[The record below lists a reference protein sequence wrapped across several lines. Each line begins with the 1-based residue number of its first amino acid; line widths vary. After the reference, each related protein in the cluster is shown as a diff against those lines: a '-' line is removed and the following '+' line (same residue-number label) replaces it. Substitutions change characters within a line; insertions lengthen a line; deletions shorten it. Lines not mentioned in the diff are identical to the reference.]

1 MKNYKIIVDGYT
13 IGIMEF
19 NADEVKALEADKDI
33 RLEEV

>member
-19 NADEVKALEADKDI
+19 SKEEVKALEADKDI
-33 RLEEV
+33 KLEEV